1 MQGLT
6 NHQIAHDLLISTS
19 TVKKHVRC
27 IISKLG
33 VSDRTQAAVRAI
45 KLGLCTE
52 RNNGQLAATPTHPR
66 LGLLVS
72 RLHLGPDHTGGS
84 LEEWATR
91 TIGVS

>member
-33 VSDRTQAAVRAI
+33 VSDRTQAVRAI

-66 LGLLVS
+66 LGLLIS